1 VRLFQKTSIDFLG
14 VTKACVT
21 GSVALIALSTVLL
34 FARGLNWGVDFTGG
48 AQVVYAFSARP
59 DEGQIR
65 KIVEGARVPITSVQ
79 RYDKAEKNQVLLRV
93 PMEKKEGRD
102 ISSEVSKALTTTLF
116 PKGLEAGVFDLN
128 LNGADGLAKKLQQAD
143 PEKMSARADA
153 NPTVEYERI
162 AEKIIAARSEKGL
175 FHSLDEAAA
184 TPGLSPAVSEWLRAS
199 TVAGPF
205 TLISTESV
213 GPQVGKDLRKK
224 GLLAVFFSWAAML
237 AYIWFRFRSVSFG
250 SAAVVALIH
259 DTWITLGLC
268 SLFGVEISLTVVAA
282 FLTLIGYSVN
292 DTVVVYDRIRENLE
306 KPKKE
311 PLGLL
316 VNRSINETLSRTVI
330 TSGLTFLVV
339 IALFFLGGEVLRP
352 FAFVLLV
359 GIIVGTYSSIFIAAP
374 LVVAWD
380 GWRSKKAAAAAPVAP
395 VAAKGGKPA
404 PTKAR

>member
-1 VRLFQKTSIDFLG
+1 MRLFRSTNIDFLG
-14 VTKACVT
+14 LTKACIT
-21 GSVALIALSTVLL
+21 GSLALIALATVLL
-34 FARGLNWGVDFTGG
+34 FAKGLNWGVDFTGG
-48 AQVVYAFSARP
+48 AQVVYAFSAKP

-65 KIVEGARVPITSVQ
+65 KIVEGANVPITSVQ
-79 RYDKAEKNQVLLRV
+79 RYDKVEKNQVLLRV

-102 ISSEVSKALTTTLF
+102 ISSEVSKALTATLF

-153 NPTVEYERI
+153 NPVIEYERI
-162 AEKIIAARSEKGL
+162 AGAIIAARSEKGL
-175 FHSLDEAAA
+175 FHSIDEAAA
-184 TPGLSPAVSEWLRAS
+184 TPGVSPAVSQWLKSS

-224 GLLAVFFSWAAML
+224 GLLAVLFSWGAML
-237 AYIWFRFRSVSFG
+237 AYIAFRFRSASFG
-250 SAAVVALIH
+250 TAAVIALIH
-259 DTWITLGLC
+259 DSWITLGLC

-292 DTVVVYDRIRENLE
+292 DTVVVYDRIRENLQ

-311 PLGLL
+311 PLALL

-330 TSGLTFLVV
+330 TSMLTFLVV
-339 IALFFLGGEVLRP
+339 LALFFLGGEVLRP

-374 LVVAWD
+374 LVIAWEN
-380 GWRSKKAAAAAPVAP
+380 WRGKRAATTAPAAAPV
-395 VAAKGGKPA
+395 KGGKQAPA
-404 PTKAR
+404 KSR

>member
-1 VRLFQKTSIDFLG
+1 MRLFRSTNIDFLG
-14 VTKACVT
+14 LTKACIT
-21 GSVALIALSTVLL
+21 GSLALIALATVLL
-34 FARGLNWGVDFTGG
+34 FAKGLNWGVDFTGG
-48 AQVVYAFSARP
+48 AQVVYAFSAKP

-65 KIVEGARVPITSVQ
+65 KIVEGAKVPITSVQ
-79 RYDKAEKNQVLLRV
+79 RYDKVEKNQVLLRV

-153 NPTVEYERI
+153 NPVIEYERI
-162 AEKIIAARSEKGL
+162 AEAIISARSEKGL
-175 FHSLDEAAA
+175 FHSIDEAAA
-184 TPGLSPAVSEWLRAS
+184 TPGLSPAVSEWLKSS

-224 GLLAVFFSWAAML
+224 GLLAVLFSWAAML
-237 AYIWFRFRSVSFG
+237 AYIAFRFRSASFG
-250 SAAVVALIH
+250 TAAVVALIH
-259 DTWITLGLC
+259 DSWITLGLC

-292 DTVVVYDRIRENLE
+292 DTVVVYDRIRENLQ

-311 PLGLL
+311 PLALL

-339 IALFFLGGEVLRP
+339 LSLFFLGGEVLRP
-352 FAFVLLV
+352 FAFVLLA

-374 LVVAWD
+374 LVIVWEN
-380 GWRSKKAAAAAPVAP
+380 WRSKKAASSPAAAP
-395 VAAKGGKPA
+395 AAKGGKPA
-404 PTKAR
+404 PAKSR

>member
-1 VRLFQKTSIDFLG
+1 MRLFRSTNIDFLG
-14 VTKACVT
+14 LTKACVT
-21 GSVALIALSTVLL
+21 GSLALIAISTILL

-48 AQVVYAFSARP
+48 AQVVYAFSAKP

-65 KIVEGARVPITSVQ
+65 KIVEGAKVPINSVQ

-102 ISSEVSKALTTTLF
+102 VSSEVSKALTSTLF

-128 LNGADGLAKKLQQAD
+128 LNGAAILSQKLQQAD
-143 PEKMSARADA
+143 PEKMSARTGVD
-153 NPTVEYERI
+153 PKIEYERI
-162 AEKIIAARSEKGL
+162 AEALIAARSEKGL
-175 FHSLDEAAA
+175 FASVDVAAA
-184 TPGLSPAVSEWLRAS
+184 TPGISPAVSEWLKAS

-224 GLLAVFFSWAAML
+224 GLLAVVFSWAAML

-268 SLFGVEISLTVVAA
+268 SLFGVEVSLTVVAA

-316 VNRSINETLSRTVI
+316 VSRSINETLSRTVI

-339 IALFFLGGEVLRP
+339 LSLFFLGGEVLRP
-352 FAFVLLV
+352 FAFVLLA
-359 GIIVGTYSSIFIAAP
+359 GIIVGTYSSVFIAAP

-380 GWRSKKAAAAAPVAP
+380 GWRAKRAASGPTAAP
-395 VAAKGGKPA
+395 AKGGKPA
-404 PTKAR
+404 PAKGR